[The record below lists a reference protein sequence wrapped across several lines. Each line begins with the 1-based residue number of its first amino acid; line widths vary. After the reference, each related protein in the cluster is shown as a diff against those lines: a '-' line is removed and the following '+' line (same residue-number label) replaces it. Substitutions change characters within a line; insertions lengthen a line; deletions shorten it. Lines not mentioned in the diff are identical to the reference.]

1 VAVILELVLLRGRRN
16 AIHDATILLAE
27 MLVATLLA
35 APIFA
40 QVKPTDEKVPC
51 RNYKDVLALFDRLG
65 YTPKAWKAGIRE
77 IPRVYLADVYDEWRE
92 RSVKELSVTQ
102 KKQLF
107 FRYIAPI
114 VLRIN
119 ELILE
124 DRGRAKDLIERLDHG
139 QSVTAEDQTWLREV
153 SVKYKVLD
161 STNEQLNSEV
171 LTELLMRVD
180 VVPPSLAL
188 AQAASESGW
197 GTSRFASAGN
207 ALFGQW
213 TWGKGMKPTEQ
224 RTSEFGDQRVAAFDS
239 TVLAAYSYAFNLNTG
254 RAYRD
259 FRLKRADLRRQK
271 QRISGTV
278 LAETLLHYSERGQAY
293 VNDLEALIRQNRL
306 DAVDDAYLRR
316 MAVIHI
322 VPADPNLK

>member
-1 VAVILELVLLRGRRN
+1 MKARFLI
-16 AIHDATILLAE
+16 AE
-27 MLVATLLA
+27 TLVAALLG

-51 RNYKDVLALFDRLG
+51 RNYKDVLALFDSLG
-65 YTPKAWKAGIRE
+65 YTNKAWQAGIRE
-77 IPRVYLADVYDEWRE
+77 IPRVYLANVPDTWRE
-92 RSVKELSVTQ
+92 RSANELSVTE
-102 KKQLF
+102 KKGLF
-107 FRYIAPI
+107 FRVIAPI

-124 DRGRAKDLIERLDHG
+124 DRGRASDLTDRLDHG
-139 QSVTAEDQTWLREV
+139 QSVTPGDQAWLTELL
-153 SVKYKVLD
+153 VKYKVLE
-161 STNEQLNSEV
+161 STNERLNSEV
-171 LTELLMRVD
+171 LAELLMRVD

-197 GTSRFASAGN
+197 GTSRFAAAGN

-213 TWGKGMKPTEQ
+213 TWGNGLKPTEQ
-224 RTSEFGDQRVAAFDS
+224 RTSEFGDERVAAFDS
-239 TVLAAYSYAFNLNTG
+239 TAQAAYSYVLNLNTE

-271 QRISGTV
+271 QRISGAV
-278 LAETLLHYSERGQAY
+278 LAETLLHYSERGQGY
-293 VNDLEALIRQNRL
+293 VNDLEALIRENRL
-306 DAVDDAYLRR
+306 DGVDDAYLRR

-322 VPADPNLK
+322 VPADPEPK